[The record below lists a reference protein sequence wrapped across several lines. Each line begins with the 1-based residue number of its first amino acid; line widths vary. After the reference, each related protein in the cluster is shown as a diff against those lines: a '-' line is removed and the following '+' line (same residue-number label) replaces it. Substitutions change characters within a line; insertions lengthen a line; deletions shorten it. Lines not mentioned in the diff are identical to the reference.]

1 MSVRLN
7 TSFVG
12 EAADAAKLLAIQP
25 EITAA
30 HEKLHNGTGAG
41 NAFLGWVDLP
51 VNYDKEEFARI
62 KAAGSNT
69 NSCRSTDTARLK
81 KPCPS
86 AWNTEDA
93 TTLNPAIKKLRLM
106 IRSAGIP
113 ISFIE
118 TEALKISSRFPGNN
132 WNTAN
137 PASMMHTPYAMLSRI
152 AFVIRSGFLA
162 P

>member
-12 EAADAAKLLAIQP
+12 EAADAAKHFAHPPSAIQP

-62 KAAGSNT
+62 KAA
-69 NSCRSTDTARLK
+69 AEK
-81 KPCPS
+81 
-86 AWNTEDA
+86 
-93 TTLNPAIKKLRLM
+93 IKKDSEILIVIGIGGSYLGARAA
-106 IRSAGIP
+106 IEFVKSQKYNDVAADTPKIYFAGN
-113 ISFIE
+113 
-118 TEALKISSRFPGNN
+118 TISSSTQLLDPCRAYRYLQG
-132 WNTAN
+132 
-137 PASMMHTPYAMLSRI
+137 
-152 AFVIRSGFLA
+152 
-162 P
+162 